1 MAGFARS
8 YDFSNEPPPEPR
20 TNEPLPAGE
29 YLAQIISNEEKTAK
43 SGGSYHEFTWEI
55 LGGPHASRKLWVRLN
70 LGSHNSTAA
79 EIAERDLN
87 AMCAAVGKR
96 QVADGDELMF
106 QPMVIRVTVRPPQNG
121 YGASNEVRG
130 YKAAQG
136 ASQPRHAPPQRA
148 ATHVAPAPVSA
159 PQAAPGGP
167 GGGRPLPWA
176 KKSAA

>member
-1 MAGFARS
+1 M
-8 YDFSNEPPPEPR
+8 
-20 TNEPLPAGE
+20 
-29 YLAQIISNEEKTAK
+29 
-43 SGGSYHEFTWEI
+43 
-55 LGGPHASRKLWVRLN
+55 RLN
-70 LGSHNSTAA
+70 PARINSTAA

-148 ATHVAPAPVSA
+148 ATT
-159 PQAAPGGP
+159 
-167 GGGRPLPWA
+167 
-176 KKSAA
+176 